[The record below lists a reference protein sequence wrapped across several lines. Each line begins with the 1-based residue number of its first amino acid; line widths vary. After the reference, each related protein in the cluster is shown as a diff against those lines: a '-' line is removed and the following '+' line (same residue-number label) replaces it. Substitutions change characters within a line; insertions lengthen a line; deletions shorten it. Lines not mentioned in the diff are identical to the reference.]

1 MTEID
6 RELSLQD
13 EDRLPWLEAVEDD
26 EEEGLSSSRVLGFV
40 LASLVALALV
50 VGGIWW
56 LRGQQKPI
64 PGSSED
70 TLIAAQ
76 EGDYKV
82 KPETPGGMKV
92 EGQGDSS
99 FAASEGSVANGKMD
113 MNAQPETPVAATKG
127 VIPPATPA
135 KPVVAGKSMTTAV
148 PAAGGK
154 FAVNPPAGAAPAVTA
169 AGGALVQLGA
179 YGSEATA
186 SAAWAEPSARG
197 DDQDGGPGGGGWQY
211 RLPPPRERWH
221 ASGSGGA
228 LRRGEGFGWF
238 VYGGSLMCSGTCYCV
253 SPSHSTETENV
264 AVDAARAAL

>member
-1 MTEID
+1 MTDID

-26 EEEGLSSSRVLGFV
+26 EEEGLSSTRVLGFV
-40 LASLVALALV
+40 VASLLALSLV

-82 KPETPGGMKV
+82 KPEAPGGMKV

-127 VIPPATPA
+127 AIPPATPA
-135 KPVVAGKSMTTAV
+135 KPVAAGKSATTAV
-148 PAAGGK
+148 PATPLGK
-154 FAVNPPAGAAPAVTA
+154 LAVNTPAAPAA
-169 AGGALVQLGA
+169 APATGGGLVQLGA

-186 SAAWAEPSARG
+186 SAAWAQLAKKSPQLAAMTKTVAPAAV
-197 DDQDGGPGGGGWQY
+197 GGNTVY
-211 RLPPPRERWH
+211 RLRANAGTPQAAATLCGAVK
-221 ASGSGGA
+221 ASG
-228 LRRGEGFGWF
+228 
-238 VYGGSLMCSGTCYCV
+238 GSCMV
-253 SPSHSTETENV
+253 V
-264 AVDAARAAL
+264 R